1 MNRFFE
7 LLASLPSPKKNPI
20 VGITAAAFFV
30 QAIMLVLF
38 YSLPDPLGL
47 SLMEMYS
54 GKAIWQVFMAFGAI
68 LVVSS
73 LFAFARAPRACAI
86 FYVVCFFMA
95 VADYEVVRFN
105 HQRLSYS
112 FIRTYFHPANI
123 TDATTISTLGGDMV
137 GTVLWLSLLI
147 LIAVAG
153 VAFVVLYT
161 VRKKP
166 KQWRSSSPIGCV
178 KPSKKLPVT
187 MLASGLAL
195 SVVPLVLFLAGV
207 RGTTEFPFKIDW
219 RFTLGKYTL
228 TAPVLHIAALETFE
242 FVRDDY
248 TITEELVRDLDAFLP
263 SDFAAARV
271 NAEEYP
277 AYRSAPTHEY
287 RAKKPYNIVFIFG
300 ESYKGRVFNRML
312 DGDTALAPNLWKLA
326 TGGYYKKMSDSS
338 ATDSIPLGGGLWF
351 KNAFSGSYPTVRGT
365 TATYLGFPSH
375 PNRDVP
381 CFYASNHFTG
391 FQEYLTDYTKW
402 YMTVS
407 NPVFDHTL
415 PFVEKFY
422 GENWKLIGETKIEK
436 SDDSLGMDLAIE
448 LLSKMPSDSPWFL
461 SANTIS
467 SHIPFYGYPD
477 EFAPKPDDAMERYRN
492 AVRYTDQQMG
502 RLLDALSHREDF
514 DRTVIVLLG
523 DHDTPVDSVD
533 YLIPQPLGVAA
544 SQIFM
549 GFFSADTSLF
559 KSLEIREDV
568 ASQADIGPT
577 ILDLAQVRAA
587 NHFWGYDLLAE
598 NRPVE
603 QPSLFYSQNAYYLG
617 FRDHVLVG
625 GIDNEDVYRG
635 VNGAFS
641 VSTDSVD
648 LAWRNHA
655 IGASK
660 VLRSLLRNDNMQPHE

>member
-1 MNRFFE
+1 
-7 LLASLPSPKKNPI
+7 
-20 VGITAAAFFV
+20 
-30 QAIMLVLF
+30 
-38 YSLPDPLGL
+38 
-47 SLMEMYS
+47 
-54 GKAIWQVFMAFGAI
+54 MAFGAI

-86 FYVVCFFMA
+86 FYVVYFFMA

-248 TITEELVRDLDAFLP
+248 KITDELLRDLDAFLP
-263 SDFAAARV
+263 SDFAAARID
-271 NAEEYP
+271 AKKYP
-277 AYRSAPTHEY
+277 AYRSAVTHEY

-300 ESYKGRVFNRML
+300 ESYKGRIFNQML
-312 DGDTALAPNLWKLA
+312 EGDTALAPNLWKLA
-326 TGGYYKKMSDSS
+326 SGGYYKKSADSV
-338 ATDSIPLGGGLWF
+338 PLGGGLWF

-391 FQEYLTDYTKW
+391 FQEYLDGYTKW

-422 GENWKLIGETKIEK
+422 GDNWRLIGEPKIPK

-448 LLSKMPSDSPWFL
+448 LLSKMPGDSPWFL

-467 SHIPFYGYPD
+467 THIPFYGYPD

-492 AVRYTDQQMG
+492 AVRYTDAQMG
-502 RLLDALSHREDF
+502 RLFEALSAREDF

-533 YLIPQPLGVAA
+533 YVIPQPLGVAA
-544 SQIFM
+544 AQIFM
-549 GFFSADTSLF
+549 GVFSADTSLF
-559 KSLEIREDV
+559 KKMTIREDV
-568 ASQADIGPT
+568 ASQVDVGPT
-577 ILDLAQVRAA
+577 ILDLAQVRAP

-598 NRPVE
+598 ERPAE
-603 QPSLFYSQNAYYLG
+603 QPSVFYSQNAYYLG

-625 GIDNEDVYRG
+625 GIENEDVYRG
-635 VNGAFS
+635 VNGSFS
-641 VSTDSVD
+641 VSSDSLD
-648 LAWRNHA
+648 FAWKKHA
-655 IGASK
+655 VGASK
-660 VLRSLLRNDNMQPHE
+660 VLRSLLRNDNMRPE

>member
-1 MNRFFE
+1 MNRLFE
-7 LLASLPSPKKNPI
+7 ILEFLPNLKKNPI

-30 QAIMLVLF
+30 QAVMLVLF
-38 YSLPDPLGL
+38 YALPDPLGL

-73 LFAFARAPRACAI
+73 LFAFAKAPRACAI
-86 FYVVCFFMA
+86 FYVIYFSLA

-105 HQRLSYS
+105 HQRLSFS
-112 FIRTYFHPANI
+112 FVRTYFHPANI
-123 TDATTISTLGGDMV
+123 TDATTISTLGGDLL
-137 GTVLWLSLLI
+137 GTVLWLSLLV
-147 LIAVAG
+147 LV
-153 VAFVVLYT
+153 VVLGVSFVLLYT
-161 VRKKP
+161 LRKKP
-166 KQWRSSSPIGCV
+166 KQWRSSSPIGGSR
-178 KPSKKLPVT
+178 PSKRLPVS
-187 MLASGLAL
+187 MLVSGLVL
-195 SVVPLVLFLAGV
+195 SIVPLVLFLAGV

-248 TITEELVRDLDAFLP
+248 KITDELIHDLDAFLP
-263 SDFAAARV
+263 SGFAAARV
-271 NAEEYP
+271 DAEKYP
-277 AYRSAPTHEY
+277 AYRNASTHEY
-287 RAKKPYNIVFIFG
+287 KAKKPYNIVFIFG
-300 ESYKGRVFNRML
+300 ESYKGRVINGML
-312 DGDTALAPNLWKLA
+312 EGDTALAPSLWKLA
-326 TGGYYKKMSDSS
+326 TGGYFKKS
-338 ATDSIPLGGGLWF
+338 AESVPLGGGLWF

-381 CFYASNHFTG
+381 CFYASNHFMG
-391 FQEYLTDYTKW
+391 FQEYLEGYTKW

-422 GENWKLIGETKIEK
+422 GDNWKLIGETVVPE
-436 SDDSLGMDLAIE
+436 SDDSLGMDLAID
-448 LLSKMPSDSPWFL
+448 LLSRMPTDTPWFL

-467 SHIPFYGYPD
+467 THIPFYGYPD
-477 EFAPKPDDAMERYRN
+477 SFAPKPEDAMERYRN
-492 AVRYTDQQMG
+492 ALRYTDSQMG
-502 RLLDALSHREDF
+502 RLFEALSKREDF
-514 DRTVIVLLG
+514 DRTVIILLG

-533 YLIPQPLGVAA
+533 YVIPQPLGVAA
-544 SQIFM
+544 AQIFM
-549 GFFSADTSLF
+549 GIFSADTSLF
-559 KSLEIREDV
+559 KKMTVREDV
-568 ASQADIGPT
+568 ASQVDVGPT
-577 ILDLAQVRAA
+577 ILDLAQVRAP

-598 NRPVE
+598 ERPAE

-635 VNGAFS
+635 VNGTFS
-641 VSTDSVD
+641 VTTDSADV
-648 LAWRNHA
+648 AWRKHA
-655 IGASK
+655 VGTSK
-660 VLRSLLRNDNMQPHE
+660 VLRSLLRNDNMRPE